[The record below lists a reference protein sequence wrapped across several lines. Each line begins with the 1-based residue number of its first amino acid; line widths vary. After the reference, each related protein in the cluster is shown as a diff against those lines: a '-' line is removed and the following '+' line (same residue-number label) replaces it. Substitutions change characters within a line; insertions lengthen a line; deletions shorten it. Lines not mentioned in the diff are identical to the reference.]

1 MTTTRA
7 LRLYYTDADVR
18 AFDAVVRSCDLVGDR
33 FHVRLDRTAF
43 YPTSGGQPFDTGRL
57 SASLVVDVIDDED
70 AGDIAHVVT
79 APLPVG
85 AGVRGEIDAARRAD
99 HMQQHTGQHV
109 LSAAFDR
116 VSGVPT
122 VSFHMGADVSTIDLA
137 RDVTA
142 VEIETAETEA
152 NRVVWDDRPV
162 TVRFVSSEEAAS
174 LPLRKPPTRAG
185 EIRLVDVAD
194 FDLSACGGTHVASTG
209 RIGIVAVTGWERF
222 KGGTRVSFVCGRR
235 ALDSHRRL
243 RDVVASAGRVL
254 STGAAEIV
262 PQIERLQQDARER
275 GRLLAD
281 AQTELAGHRAR
292 AWREA
297 AETIGPHRVVL
308 RTDPSADGAS
318 LKTMAQAIVAEPG
331 LVAVLIG
338 GGQPTPIVVARSADV
353 SFDAGVLV
361 RAVTTTLGGRGGGR
375 AELAQAGVAAA
386 SDRIVAFVRHALGA

>member
-1 MTTTRA
+1 MTTTRT
-7 LRLYYTDADVR
+7 LRLYYTDADAC
-18 AFDAVVRSCDLVGDR
+18 AFDAVVRSCDAVSDG

-57 SASLVVDVIDDED
+57 GASLVVDVIDDED
-70 AGDIAHVVT
+70 TGDIAHVVT
-79 APLPVG
+79 APLPIG
-85 AGVRGEIDAARRAD
+85 ATVRGEIDADRRAD

-116 VSGVPT
+116 TLAAPT

-142 VEIETAETEA
+142 AEIAAAEAEA
-152 NRVVWDDRPV
+152 NRVVWEDRPV
-162 TVRFVSSEEAAS
+162 TVRFVSSDDAAS

-262 PQIERLQQDARER
+262 PQIERLQQDTRER
-275 GRLLAD
+275 GRLFAE

>member
-7 LRLYYTDADVR
+7 LRLYYTDAEVR
-18 AFDAVVRSCDLVGDR
+18 AFDAVVRSCDAVSDG

-43 YPTSGGQPFDTGRL
+43 YPTSGGQPFDTGRIG
-57 SASLVVDVIDDED
+57 ASLVVDVIDDEES
-70 AGDIAHVVT
+70 GDVAHVVT
-79 APLPVG
+79 APLAIG
-85 AGVRGEIDAARRAD
+85 AEVRGEIDAARRVD

-116 VSGVPT
+116 VLGVPT

-142 VEIETAETEA
+142 AEIATAETEA
-152 NRVVWDDRPV
+152 NRVVWEDRPV

-174 LPLRKPPTRAG
+174 LPLRKPPKRAG

-209 RIGIVAVTGWERF
+209 RIGIIAVTAWERF

-243 RDVVASAGRVL
+243 RDVVSSASSLL
-254 STGAAEIV
+254 STGAVEIA
-262 PQIERLQQDARER
+262 PQIEKLQQDARER
-275 GRLLAD
+275 ARLLAD
-281 AQTELAGHRAR
+281 VQTELAGHRAR

-308 RTDPSADGAS
+308 RIDPAADSAS

-338 GGQPTPIVVARSADV
+338 SGQPTPIVVARSADV

-375 AELAQAGVAAA
+375 AELAQAGVTAA